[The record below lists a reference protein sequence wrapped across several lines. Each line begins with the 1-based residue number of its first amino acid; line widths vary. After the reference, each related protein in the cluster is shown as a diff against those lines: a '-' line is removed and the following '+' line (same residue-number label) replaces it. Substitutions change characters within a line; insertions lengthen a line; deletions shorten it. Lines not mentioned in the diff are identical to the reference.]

1 MAGRSG
7 EAGTADLV
15 PCASLTPPVA
25 WVSRQA
31 AERLYRCGAQACG
44 SSVRAW
50 TAAGSLPAAMWARVT
65 VSRIDRSLAR
75 NAIQTSCS
83 GFAAPW

>member
-15 PCASLTPPVA
+15 PCASLTLPVA

-31 AERLYRCGAQACG
+31 A
-44 SSVRAW
+44 
-50 TAAGSLPAAMWARVT
+50 
-65 VSRIDRSLAR
+65 
-75 NAIQTSCS
+75 
-83 GFAAPW
+83 